1 MKMLTRIYKEDKDA
15 LKEYLMSRTQD
26 LSTDVLVTVSNIIQD
41 VKNNKDEA
49 CLKYTREFD
58 HVSLDTMEVTQ
69 EELDAQ
75 ISKCDTNFVEAMKL
89 AKKNIEDFHKLQKQ
103 NGYLL
108 QKEMGIYLGQ
118 RVLPL
123 EAVGIYVPGGRAQ
136 YPSSVLVTQRQAQ
149 PYVCCEIHIRSF
161 QSWESNQP

>member
-1 MKMLTRIYKEDKDA
+1 MQMLTRIYKEDKDV

-58 HVSLDTMEVTQ
+58 HVLLDTMEVTE
-69 EELDAQ
+69 EELDIQ
-75 ISKCDTNFVEAMKL
+75 ISKCDKDFVEAMKL

-103 NGYLL
+103 NLCAWRTSTIP
-108 QKEMGIYLGQ
+108 K
-118 RVLPL
+118 
-123 EAVGIYVPGGRAQ
+123 
-136 YPSSVLVTQRQAQ
+136 
-149 PYVCCEIHIRSF
+149 
-161 QSWESNQP
+161 

>member
-58 HVSLDTMEVTQ
+58 HVSLDTMEVTE

-75 ISKCDTNFVEAMKL
+75 ISKCDTNFVEE
-89 AKKNIEDFHKLQKQ
+89 I
-103 NGYLL
+103 
-108 QKEMGIYLGQ
+108 
-118 RVLPL
+118 
-123 EAVGIYVPGGRAQ
+123 GRAH
-136 YPSSVLVTQRQAQ
+136 V
-149 PYVCCEIHIRSF
+149 
-161 QSWESNQP
+161 